1 MNNILKVLKQNVGY
15 VALGVGMV
23 GVFTIMAVY
32 SMKYSKEDATQK
44 INLDQAMEDTQEENK
59 SIADQIETS
68 VRVATTESTA
78 STSASSEE
86 SLSTTETAVT
96 TEAVASTT
104 AKTTEEAVETSKN
117 VSEEGIM
124 WPMVGNVIL
133 PYSMESTVYF
143 QTLQQY
149 RCNPGMLIEGK
160 VGDQVSAVSAGTI
173 VSVEQS
179 KEYGNVITMDIG
191 EGYTVSYG
199 QLNDVCVKKGQ
210 KVAAGEKIASLNEP
224 SSYYEKEGTHLYF
237 SMKKDDVPVNPMSVI
252 K

>member
-1 MNNILKVLKQNVGY
+1 MNNILKVLKQNVVY
-15 VALGVGMV
+15 VALGIGMV

-32 SMKYSKEDATQK
+32 SMKYSEKDAAQK
-44 INLDQAMEDTQEENK
+44 IDLDQAIEDTKEQNE

-78 STSASSEE
+78 SINASSEKNAT
-86 SLSTTETAVT
+86 TTETATT
-96 TEAVASTT
+96 TEAVAGTT
-104 AKTTEEAVETSKN
+104 AKATEEAVATSKN

-160 VGDQVSAVSAGTI
+160 VGDQVSAGTI
-173 VSVEQS
+173 LSVEKS
-179 KEYGNVITMDIG
+179 KEYGNVVTMDIG
-191 EGYTVSYG
+191 EGYTVAYG
-199 QLNDVCVKKGQ
+199 QLNDVCVETGQ
-210 KVAAGEKIASLNEP
+210 RVAAGEKIASLNEP

>member
-1 MNNILKVLKQNVGY
+1 
-15 VALGVGMV
+15 MV

-68 VRVATTESTA
+68 VRVATTESAT

-104 AKTTEEAVETSKN
+104 AKTTEEAVVTSKN

-173 VSVEQS
+173 VSVKQS

-199 QLNDVCVKKGQ
+199 QLNDVCVKEGQ